1 MASTSSSAP
10 AEAATPLIWTELGL
24 TLEVSQAVEIVGG
37 KIGVKFHRIDLRYCS
52 YSFPSRWFLI
62 ITNS

>member
-37 KIGVKFHRIDLRYCS
+37 KIGVKFHRIDLLLLLIS
-52 YSFPSRWFLI
+52 VTLVLI